1 MIHTGIDCIDDPNN
15 HVLVMER
22 IDANLSQIIKYR
34 RANNWDW
41 SVQEFH
47 RFLWDLVSGLSDLHS
62 AGISHNDIRPANVY
76 FSIKKNCYLIGNY
89 ANCQKGE
96 ANAGSSHIRNDN
108 RFSAPETGHQH

>member
-1 MIHTGIDCIDDPNN
+1 MYFTLTASRLNSQFLLNMDDNYVIHTGIDCIDDPNN

-22 IDANLSQIIKYR
+22 INASLSQIINYR

-41 SVQEFH
+41 SIQEFH

-76 FSIKKNCYLIGNY
+76 FSVKKNCYLIGNY
-89 ANCQKGE
+89 ANCQKG
-96 ANAGSSHIRNDN
+96 
-108 RFSAPETGHQH
+108 